1 MGAFIMEGQQE
12 ENPVKL
18 AFTQL
23 LEQAQNQSKDGAP
36 VDVVAKELLHYDI
49 LRAVSDS
56 DLARDVTFQG
66 GSALRLFY
74 DGQRYSEDLDF
85 VIGAGD
91 NREFVVDGM
100 IELLKQQVID
110 RYGLEVEIKEPSN
123 HEFNG
128 VDVRTWQ
135 CKIAIPGF
143 ARKQMIKVEFCNV
156 PAHDV
161 SAKLIK
167 PRYAFLNDTHS
178 AIMLRVE
185 SEREIMADKLVAIA
199 NRRYLK
205 GRDLWDLKFLA
216 ERNTAPD
223 YDLVSQKLKDYD
235 SQDFAQKLETSIE
248 RLRSP
253 DAAKTFMAEMEKF
266 LSPAALKALK
276 LQVPPGI
283 DYVEFALEKMLT
295 MQQQLVAQLKPSDFT
310 PN

>member
-1 MGAFIMEGQQE
+1 M
-12 ENPVKL
+12 KL

-36 VDVVAKELLHYDI
+36 LDVVAKELLHYDI
-49 LRAVSDS
+49 LRAISDS

-91 NREFVVDGM
+91 NQGFVVDGM
-100 IELLKQQVID
+100 MNLLKQQMVD

-123 HEFNG
+123 NEFNG

-161 SAKLIK
+161 NARLIK
-167 PRYAFLNDTHS
+167 PRYSFLNDTHS

-216 ERNTAPD
+216 DRNTPAD
-223 YDLVSQKLKDYD
+223 LALVSQKLKDYD
-235 SQDFAQKLETSIE
+235 AQHFAEKLATSID

-253 DAAKTFMAEMEKF
+253 DACKTFMAEMEKF
-266 LSPAALKALK
+266 LAPNAIRALKMMT
-276 LQVPPGI
+276 PPGA
-283 DYVEFALEKMLT
+283 DYVQFALDHMLSL
-295 MQQQLVAQLKPSDFT
+295 QKALVPEQNPDPE
-310 PN
+310 PNP

>member
-1 MGAFIMEGQQE
+1 M
-12 ENPVKL
+12 KL

-36 VDVVAKELLHYDI
+36 LDVVAKELLHYDI
-49 LRAVSDS
+49 LRAISDS

-91 NREFVVDGM
+91 NQGFVVDGM
-100 IELLKQQVID
+100 MKLLKQQMVD

-123 HEFNG
+123 NEFNG

-161 SAKLIK
+161 NAKLIK
-167 PRYAFLNDTHS
+167 PRYSFLNDTHS

-216 ERNTAPD
+216 DRNTPA
-223 YDLVSQKLKDYD
+223 DLALVTQKLKDYD
-235 SQDFAQKLETSIE
+235 AQHFAEKLATSID

-253 DAAKTFMAEMEKF
+253 DASKTFMAEMEKF
-266 LSPAALKALK
+266 LSPNAIRALKMMT
-276 LQVPPGI
+276 PPGA
-283 DYVEFALEKMLT
+283 DYVQFALDHMLSL
-295 MQQQLVAQLKPSDFT
+295 QKALVPEHRPDPE
-310 PN
+310 PNP

>member
-1 MGAFIMEGQQE
+1 M
-12 ENPVKL
+12 KL
-18 AFTQL
+18 AFNQL
-23 LEQAQNQSKDGAP
+23 LTQAQNQSNDGAP
-36 VDVVAKELLHYDI
+36 ADVVAKELLHYDI
-49 LRAVSDS
+49 LRAISDS

-85 VIGAGD
+85 VIGAGENQD
-91 NREFVVDGM
+91 FVVDKM
-100 IELLKQQVID
+100 MNLLKKQMVD

-135 CKIAIPGF
+135 CKVAIPGF

-161 SAKLIK
+161 QAKLIK
-167 PRYAFLNDTHS
+167 PRYSFLNDSHA

-205 GRDLWDLKFLA
+205 GRDLWDLKYLA
-216 ERNTAPD
+216 DRNTSAD
-223 YDLVSQKLKDYD
+223 FALVSQKLKDYD
-235 SQDFAQKLETSIE
+235 AQGFAEKLETSIE

-253 DAAKTFMAEMEKF
+253 DASKTFMAEMEKF
-266 LSPAALKALK
+266 LSPNAVRALRMMT
-276 LQVPPGI
+276 PPGS
-283 DYVEFALEKMLT
+283 DYVEFALKHMLQL
-295 MQQQLVAQLKPSDFT
+295 QQELVLKVKTDPQ
-310 PN
+310 PEL